1 MCCKTRS
8 LAGHSSVAQ
17 QIRALYHHNQVLER
31 CHLTGNVPWAAPV
44 PSLGNPADVLSE
56 YIFPFRV
63 SHVVP
68 RLLHHLVVCYFCAMC
83 VVSSSDCCM
92 LPLWSEPDPI
102 SVLICG
108 RHLMC
113 LLFLKRDDAMD
124 VPVFVFVW
132 IHFNFSHIFSVG
144 IVAVPFRN
152 VLHHTSIAVSPHP
165 CQSFIHMPIL
175 GDIFFKL
182 AFLFTRYTIW
192 VTFRRSEKLL

>member
-113 LLFLKRDDAMD
+113 LLFKKVMMLWMFLYLSLCGSILISLTYL
-124 VPVFVFVW
+124 VLELWLYHLEMFYTTQVLLFLHILISPSYTCPYW
-132 IHFNFSHIFSVG
+132 GIYFS
-144 IVAVPFRN
+144 N
-152 VLHHTSIAVSPHP
+152 
-165 CQSFIHMPIL
+165 
-175 GDIFFKL
+175 
-182 AFLFTRYTIW
+182 
-192 VTFRRSEKLL
+192 